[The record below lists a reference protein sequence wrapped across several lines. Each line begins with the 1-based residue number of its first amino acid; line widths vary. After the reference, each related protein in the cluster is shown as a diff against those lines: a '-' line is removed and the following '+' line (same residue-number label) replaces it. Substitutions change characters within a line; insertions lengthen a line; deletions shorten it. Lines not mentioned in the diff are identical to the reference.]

1 MCYKNLE
8 ISREVDYMN
17 NEKTVSST
25 RGHFNEEAI
34 LKDEESFIK
43 AYSAKKIGAFKMLGQ
58 LYKGHFLKLLLSS
71 FFFIIKSAPTWIIPI
86 ITANIIDIATTRPEN
101 STHLLINNIIV
112 AIIVLALNIPF
123 HTLHVKYFSLARRS
137 VEAGLRGAMIRKLQQ
152 LSISFHKN
160 IPSGRI
166 QSKVMRDVEGVEALS
181 GQIFHLLLEIGFSMV
196 VTIAIVISKNIIIF
210 FIFLV
215 TVPFAVFCMLPFRK
229 GMRTNNRLFR
239 KEVENTS
246 SEVMDMIS
254 LVPITRAHALE
265 EEEIHKLTH
274 RVTSVAERGYK
285 LDIINSFFGSV
296 NWVVFSAFQIICLCI
311 CAVFAMNGD
320 ISIGDITL
328 YQTYFTALIGK
339 VNSMTNML
347 PVITKGTESIT
358 SIGEILSS
366 YDVEQYKGTNK
377 LKRLKGEYRFDNVS
391 FHYDDDDNDKLV
403 LKEFNIDIK
412 QGETIAFVGESGSG
426 KTTIINM
433 IIGFFSPNEGEI
445 YIDGQNIKDIDI
457 HSYRKRIAVVP
468 QNTILFSGSIR
479 DNITYGQ
486 PNISEKA
493 IKAAV
498 KAANLESVI
507 EKLPHGLDT
516 SVGEYGD
523 KLSGGQKQRVSIAR
537 AIIRNPDVIIF
548 DEATSALDSVSE
560 AEIQNAINNLT
571 KDRTTFIVAHRLST
585 IKSADK
591 IAVMRDGHCVEFGTY
606 DELMEKKGEFYT
618 YKMMQS

>member
-1 MCYKNLE
+1 MSKKK
-8 ISREVDYMN
+8 IAN
-17 NEKTVSST
+17 NTK
-25 RGHFNEEAI
+25 GHFNEEAI
-34 LKDEESFIK
+34 LKEEEAFIT
-43 AYSAKKIGAFKMLGQ
+43 AYSSKKIGTFKLLGQ
-58 LYKGHFLKLLLSS
+58 FYKPHIFKLFLSVI
-71 FFFIIKSAPTWIIPI
+71 FFIIKSAPTWIIPI
-86 ITANIIDIATTRPEN
+86 ITANIIDIATTMPEN
-101 STHLLINNIIV
+101 STQLFINNIV
-112 AIIVLALNIPF
+112 FAVVVLALNIPF
-123 HTLHVKYFSLARRS
+123 HTLHVKYFSLSRRS

-196 VTIAIVISKNIIIF
+196 VTIAIVISKNITIF

-215 TVPFAVFCMLPFRK
+215 TVPIAVLCMLPFRK
-229 GMRTNNRLFR
+229 GMKTNNRLFR

-265 EEEIHKLTH
+265 DEEITKLTH
-274 RVTSVAERGYK
+274 RVTNVAERGYK

-296 NWVVFSAFQIICLCI
+296 NWVVFSVFQIICLCI
-311 CAVFAMNGD
+311 CTMFAMNGD

-328 YQTYFTALIGK
+328 YQTYFASLIGK
-339 VNSMTNML
+339 VNTMTNML
-347 PVITKGTESIT
+347 PIITKGTESIT

-366 YDVEQYKGTNK
+366 FDVEQYKGTKK
-377 LKRLKGEYRFDNVS
+377 LKKLKGEYRFENVS
-391 FHYDDDDNDKLV
+391 FHYDDDEQLV
-403 LKEFNIDIK
+403 LKDFNIDIK

-445 YIDGQNIKDIDI
+445 YIDGRNIKDIDI
-457 HSYRKRIAVVP
+457 HSYRKRLAVVP
-468 QNTILFSGSIR
+468 QNTILFSGSIK

-486 PNISEKA
+486 PNITEKEIA
-493 IKAAV
+493 AAV

-591 IAVMRDGHCVEFGTY
+591 IAVMRDGNCVEFGTY

>member
-1 MCYKNLE
+1 
-8 ISREVDYMN
+8 MN
-17 NEKTVSST
+17 SEKSVHNTKS
-25 RGHFNEEAI
+25 HFNEEAI
-34 LKDEESFIK
+34 LKDEEAFIK
-43 AYSAKKIGAFKMLGQ
+43 AYSVKKVGSFKLLAK
-58 LYKGHFLKLLLSS
+58 LYKTHFFKLFLSVI
-71 FFFIIKSAPTWIIPI
+71 FFIIKSAPTWIIPI
-86 ITANIIDIATTRPEN
+86 ITANIIDIATLRPEN
-101 STHLLINNIIV
+101 STQLFIKNIIFAV
-112 AIIVLALNIPF
+112 IVLAINIPF

-196 VTIAIVISKNIIIF
+196 VTIAIVISKNITIF
-210 FIFLV
+210 FIFLI
-215 TVPFAVFCMLPFRK
+215 TVPIAVLCMLPFRN

-265 EEEIHKLTH
+265 DEEIHKLTH
-274 RVTSVAERGYK
+274 RVTNVAERGYK

-311 CAVFAMNGD
+311 CAVFAMNGE
-320 ISIGDITL
+320 ITIGDITL

-339 VNSMTNML
+339 VNTMTSML
-347 PVITKGTESIT
+347 PVVTKGTESIN

-366 YDVEQYKGTNK
+366 YDVEQYKGT
-377 LKRLKGEYRFDNVS
+377 KRFKKLKGEYRFENVS
-391 FHYDDDDNDKLV
+391 FHYDDDENLV
-403 LKEFNIDIK
+403 LKGLNLDIK

-445 YIDGQNIKDIDI
+445 FIDGQNIKDIDI
-457 HSYRKRIAVVP
+457 HSYRKRLAVVP

-591 IAVMRDGHCVEFGTY
+591 IAVMRDGNCVEFGTY

>member
-1 MCYKNLE
+1 MSKKK
-8 ISREVDYMN
+8 IAN
-17 NEKTVSST
+17 NTK
-25 RGHFNEEAI
+25 GHFNEEAI
-34 LKDEESFIK
+34 LKEEEAFIT
-43 AYSAKKIGAFKMLGQ
+43 AYSSKKIGTFKLLGQ
-58 LYKGHFLKLLLSS
+58 FYKPHIFKLFLSVI
-71 FFFIIKSAPTWIIPI
+71 FFIIKSAPTWIIPI
-86 ITANIIDIATTRPEN
+86 ITANIIDIATTMPEN
-101 STHLLINNIIV
+101 STQLFINNIV
-112 AIIVLALNIPF
+112 FAVVVLALNIPF
-123 HTLHVKYFSLARRS
+123 HTLHVKYFSLSRRS

-196 VTIAIVISKNIIIF
+196 VTIAIVISKNITIF

-215 TVPFAVFCMLPFRK
+215 TVPIAVLCMLPFRK
-229 GMRTNNRLFR
+229 GMKTNNRLFR

-265 EEEIHKLTH
+265 DEEITKLTH
-274 RVTSVAERGYK
+274 RVTNVAERGYK

-296 NWVVFSAFQIICLCI
+296 NWVVFSVFQIICLCI
-311 CAVFAMNGD
+311 CTMFAMNGD

-328 YQTYFTALIGK
+328 YQTYFASLIGK
-339 VNSMTNML
+339 VNTMTNML
-347 PVITKGTESIT
+347 PIITKGTESIT

-366 YDVEQYKGTNK
+366 FDVEQYKGTKK
-377 LKRLKGEYRFDNVS
+377 LKKLKGEYRFENVS
-391 FHYDDDDNDKLV
+391 FHYDDDEQLV
-403 LKEFNIDIK
+403 LKDFNIDIK

-445 YIDGQNIKDIDI
+445 YIDGRNIKDIDI
-457 HSYRKRIAVVP
+457 HSYRKRLAVVP
-468 QNTILFSGSIR
+468 QNTILFSGSIK

-486 PNISEKA
+486 PNITEKEIA
-493 IKAAV
+493 AAV

-523 KLSGGQKQRVSIAR
+523 KLSGGQKQRVCIAR

-548 DEATSALDSVSE
+548 DEATSALDSVLE

-591 IAVMRDGHCVEFGTY
+591 IAVMRNGNCVEFGTY

>member
-1 MCYKNLE
+1 
-8 ISREVDYMN
+8 MN
-17 NEKTVSST
+17 NEKTTNNIKS
-25 RGHFNEEAI
+25 RFNEEAI
-34 LKDEESFIK
+34 LKDEEAFIK
-43 AYSAKKIGAFKMLGQ
+43 AYSTKKVNAFKLLAM
-58 LYKGHFLKLLLSS
+58 LYKGHFFKLFLSVI
-71 FFFIIKSAPTWIIPI
+71 FFIIKSAPTWIIPI
-86 ITANIIDIATTRPEN
+86 ITANIIDIATLRPEN
-101 STHLLINNIIV
+101 STQLFITNIV
-112 AIIVLALNIPF
+112 FAVIVLAINIPF
-123 HTLHVKYFSLARRS
+123 HTLHVKFFSLARRS

-181 GQIFHLLLEIGFSMV
+181 GQIFHLLLEIGFSMI
-196 VTIAIVISKNIIIF
+196 VTIAIVISKNITIF
-210 FIFLV
+210 FIFLITIPV
-215 TVPFAVFCMLPFRK
+215 AVFCMLPFRK

-254 LVPITRAHALE
+254 LIPITRAHALE
-265 EEEIHKLTH
+265 EEEIYKLTH
-274 RVTSVAERGYK
+274 RVTNVAERGYK

-296 NWVVFSAFQIICLCI
+296 NWVVFSAFQVICLCI
-311 CAVFAMNGD
+311 CAGFAINGK

-339 VNSMTNML
+339 VSTMTNML
-347 PVITKGTESIT
+347 PIITKGTESIN

-366 YDVEQYKGTNK
+366 YDVEQYSGTKK
-377 LKRLKGEYRFDNVS
+377 LKGIKGEYRFDNVF
-391 FHYDDDDNDKLV
+391 FHYDDDERLV
-403 LKEFNIDIK
+403 VKGLNLHIK
-412 QGETIAFVGESGSG
+412 PGETIAFVGESGSG

-433 IIGFFSPNEGEI
+433 IIGFFKPVEGEI
-445 YIDGQNIKDIDI
+445 YIDGQNITDIDI
-457 HSYRKRIAVVP
+457 HSYRKHLAVVP

-486 PNISEKA
+486 PDIPEKA

-585 IKSADK
+585 IKSADR
-591 IAVMRDGHCVEFGTY
+591 IAVMRDGICVEFGTY
-606 DELMEKKGEFYT
+606 EELMEKKGEFYT

>member
-1 MCYKNLE
+1 MSK
-8 ISREVDYMN
+8 
-17 NEKTVSST
+17 EKTANNT
-25 RGHFNEEAI
+25 KGHFNEEAI
-34 LKDEESFIK
+34 LKDEEAFIT
-43 AYSAKKIGAFKMLGQ
+43 AYSSKKIGTFKLLGQ
-58 LYKGHFLKLLLSS
+58 FYKTHIFKLFLSVI
-71 FFFIIKSAPTWIIPI
+71 FFIIKVSPTWIIPI
-86 ITANIIDIATTRPEN
+86 ITANIIDIATTMPEN
-101 STHLLINNIIV
+101 STQLFINNIIV
-112 AIIVLALNIPF
+112 SIVMLVLNIPF

-181 GQIFHLLLEIGFSMV
+181 GQIFYLLLELGFSMV
-196 VTIAIVISKNIIIF
+196 VTIAIVISKNITIF

-215 TVPFAVFCMLPFRK
+215 TVPIAVLCMIPFRR
-229 GMRTNNRLFR
+229 GMKTNNRLFR
-239 KEVENTS
+239 KEVESTS

-265 EEEIHKLTH
+265 DEEINKLTH
-274 RVTSVAERGYK
+274 RVTNVAERGYK

-296 NWVVFSAFQIICLCI
+296 NWVVFSIFQVICLCI
-311 CAVFAMNGD
+311 CTMFAMNGD

-328 YQTYFTALIGK
+328 YQTYFTSLIGK
-339 VNSMTNML
+339 VNSITNML

-366 YDVEQYKGTNK
+366 YDVEQYKGTKK
-377 LKRLKGEYRFDNVS
+377 LKKLKGQYRFENVS
-391 FHYDDDDNDKLV
+391 FHYDDDEQMV
-403 LKEFNIDIK
+403 LKDFNLEIK
-412 QGETIAFVGESGSG
+412 QGETVAFVGESGSG

-433 IIGFFSPNEGEI
+433 IIGFFKPNEGEI

-457 HSYRKRIAVVP
+457 HSYRKRLAVVP
-468 QNTILFSGSIR
+468 QNTILFSGSIK

-486 PNISEKA
+486 PNITEKEIA
-493 IKAAV
+493 AAV

-537 AIIRNPDVIIF
+537 AIIRKPDVIIF

-560 AEIQNAINNLT
+560 AEIQTAIDSLT
-571 KDRTTFIVAHRLST
+571 KNHTTFIVAHRLST

>member
-1 MCYKNLE
+1 
-8 ISREVDYMN
+8 MN
-17 NEKTVSST
+17 NEKTT
-25 RGHFNEEAI
+25 NILKGHFNEEEI
-34 LKDEESFIK
+34 LKDEEAFIK
-43 AYSAKKIGAFKMLGQ
+43 AYSTKKVGAFKLLAE
-58 LYKGHFLKLLLSS
+58 LYKTHFFKLFLSVI
-71 FFFIIKSAPTWIIPI
+71 FFIIKSAPTWIIPI
-86 ITANIIDIATTRPEN
+86 ITANIIDIATLRPEN
-101 STHLLINNIIV
+101 STQLFVKNIIWAV
-112 AIIVLALNIPF
+112 VVLAINIPF

-181 GQIFHLLLEIGFSMV
+181 GQIFNLLLEIGFSMI
-196 VTIAIVISKNIIIF
+196 VTIAIVISKNITIF

-215 TVPFAVFCMLPFRK
+215 TIPIAVLCMLPFRK
-229 GMRTNNRLFR
+229 GMKTNNRLFR

-265 EEEIHKLTH
+265 NEEINKLTH

-296 NWVVFSAFQIICLCI
+296 NWVVFSAFQVICLCI
-311 CAVFAMNGD
+311 CAGFAINGK

-328 YQTYFTALIGK
+328 YQTYFTALISK
-339 VNSMTNML
+339 VNTMTGML
-347 PVITKGTESIT
+347 PIVTKGTESIT

-366 YDVEQYKGTNK
+366 YDVEQYNGTKK
-377 LKRLKGEYRFDNVS
+377 LKKLKGEYRFEDVS
-391 FHYDDDDNDKLV
+391 FHYDDDENERMV
-403 LKEFNIDIK
+403 LKHLNIDIK

-433 IIGFFSPNEGEI
+433 IIGFFKPNEGEI

-479 DNITYGQ
+479 DNITYGK
-486 PNISEKA
+486 PDISEKA

-498 KAANLESVI
+498 KAANLESVV

-560 AEIQNAINNLT
+560 AEIQSAINNLT
-571 KDRTTFIVAHRLST
+571 KDRTTFVVAHRLST
-585 IKSADK
+585 IKNADK
-591 IAVMRDGHCVEFGTY
+591 IAVMRDGNCVEFGTY
-606 DELMEKKGEFYT
+606 DELMAKKGEFYT

>member
-8 ISREVDYMN
+8 IWWEVDHMN
-17 NEKTVSST
+17 YEKTTNHIKS
-25 RGHFNEEAI
+25 RFNEESI
-34 LKDEESFIK
+34 LKDEEAFIK
-43 AYSAKKIGAFKMLGQ
+43 AYSTKKVNAFKLLAK
-58 LYKGHFLKLLLSS
+58 LYKGHFFKLFLSII
-71 FFFIIKSAPTWIIPI
+71 FFIIKSAPTWIIPI
-86 ITANIIDIATTRPEN
+86 ITANIIDIATLRPEN
-101 STHLLINNIIV
+101 STQLFITNIV
-112 AIIVLALNIPF
+112 FAIIVLAINIPF

-181 GQIFHLLLEIGFSMV
+181 GQLFHLLLEIGFSMV
-196 VTIAIVISKNIIIF
+196 VTIAIVISKNITIF
-210 FIFLV
+210 FIFLI
-215 TVPFAVFCMLPFRK
+215 TVPVAVLCMLPFRK

-254 LVPITRAHALE
+254 LIPITRAHALE
-265 EEEIHKLTH
+265 EEEIYKLTH
-274 RVTSVAERGYK
+274 RVTNVAERGYK

-296 NWVVFSAFQIICLCI
+296 NWVVFSAFQVICLCI
-311 CAVFAMNGD
+311 CTGFAINGE

-328 YQTYFTALIGK
+328 YQTYFTALISK
-339 VNSMTNML
+339 VNTMTNML
-347 PVITKGTESIT
+347 PVVTKGTESIT

-366 YDVEQYKGTNK
+366 YDIEQYKGTRK
-377 LKRLKGEYRFDNVS
+377 FKKLKGEYRFENVS
-391 FHYDDDDNDKLV
+391 FHYDDDENLV
-403 LKEFNIDIK
+403 LKGLNLDIK

-445 YIDGQNIKDIDI
+445 FIDGQNIKDIDI
-457 HSYRKRIAVVP
+457 HSYRKRLAVVP

>member
-1 MCYKNLE
+1 
-8 ISREVDYMN
+8 MN
-17 NEKTVSST
+17 SEKSVHNTKS
-25 RGHFNEEAI
+25 HFNEEAI
-34 LKDEESFIK
+34 LKDEEAFIK
-43 AYSAKKIGAFKMLGQ
+43 AYSVKKVGSFKLLAK
-58 LYKGHFLKLLLSS
+58 LYKTHFFKLFLSVI
-71 FFFIIKSAPTWIIPI
+71 FFIIKSAPTWIIPI
-86 ITANIIDIATTRPEN
+86 ITANIIDIATLRPEN
-101 STHLLINNIIV
+101 STQLFIKNIIFAV
-112 AIIVLALNIPF
+112 IVLAINIPF

-196 VTIAIVISKNIIIF
+196 VTIAIVISKNITIF
-210 FIFLV
+210 FIFLI
-215 TVPFAVFCMLPFRK
+215 TVPIAVLCMLPFRN

-265 EEEIHKLTH
+265 DEEIHKLTH
-274 RVTSVAERGYK
+274 RVTNVAERGYK

-311 CAVFAMNGD
+311 CAVFAMNGE
-320 ISIGDITL
+320 ITIGDITL

-339 VNSMTNML
+339 VNTMTNML
-347 PVITKGTESIT
+347 PVVTKGTESIN

-366 YDVEQYKGTNK
+366 YDVEQYKGT
-377 LKRLKGEYRFDNVS
+377 KRFKKLKGEYRFENVS
-391 FHYDDDDNDKLV
+391 FHYDDDENLV
-403 LKEFNIDIK
+403 LKGLNLDIK

-445 YIDGQNIKDIDI
+445 FIDGQNIKDIDI
-457 HSYRKRIAVVP
+457 HSYRKRLAVVP

-591 IAVMRDGHCVEFGTY
+591 IAVMRDGNCVEFGTY